1 MLHKLIMINLKNNLK
16 VLMLPIS
23 LILVLS
29 FSRLI
34 PHPYNFTPILAVGVF
49 GGFYFKN
56 YILSL
61 FIVIISMFVGDLVIG
76 FHNTMIFT
84 YSALAVAVG
93 IGILIKKFNFKVI
106 VLSGVASSVI
116 FFLIT
121 NFGSWLTMAMYEKSF
136 SGLLQSYVMG
146 IPFFHNTLIS
156 TLIYLFVLKFILEF
170 ANKKKLF
177 NFSI

>member
-1 MLHKLIMINLKNNLK
+1 MLQKLIMIKLKNNLK
-16 VLMLPIS
+16 VLMLPVS

-61 FIVIISMFVGDLVIG
+61 FIVIISMFVGDLIIG
-76 FHNTMIFT
+76 FHNTMFFT
-84 YSALAVAVG
+84 YSALAVATG
-93 IGILIKKFNFKVI
+93 IGMLIKKLNFKEI
-106 VLSGVASSVI
+106 VLSGFVSSVI

-136 SGLLQSYVMG
+136 SGLLQSYIMG
-146 IPFFHNTLIS
+146 IPFFHNTLLS
-156 TLIYLFVLKFILEF
+156 TLIYLFVLKFTLEF
-170 ANKKKLF
+170 AKKKKLF
-177 NFSI
+177 NFST

>member
-1 MLHKLIMINLKNNLK
+1 MDN
-16 VLMLPIS
+16 IS
-23 LILVLS
+23 DLLTLV
-29 FSRLI
+29 
-34 PHPYNFTPILAVGVF
+34 
-49 GGFYFKN
+49 KE
-56 YILSL
+56 
-61 FIVIISMFVGDLVIG
+61 
-76 FHNTMIFT
+76 
-84 YSALAVAVG
+84 
-93 IGILIKKFNFKVI
+93 I
-106 VLSGVASSVI
+106 VLSGFSSSVI

-170 ANKKKLF
+170 KNKKKLF

>member
-1 MLHKLIMINLKNNLK
+1 MLQKLIMINLKDNLK
-16 VLMLPIS
+16 VLMLPVS

-76 FHNTMIFT
+76 FHNTMFFT
-84 YSALAVAVG
+84 YSALAIATG
-93 IGILIKKFNFKVI
+93 IGMLIKKLNFKEI
-106 VLSGVASSVI
+106 VLSGFASSVI

-136 SGLLQSYVMG
+136 SGLLQSYIMG
-146 IPFFHNTLIS
+146 IPFFHNTLIA
-156 TLIYLFVLKFILEF
+156 TMLFSSLTYFVFLRLKGKFIY
-170 ANKKKLF
+170 N
-177 NFSI
+177 

>member
-1 MLHKLIMINLKNNLK
+1 MLQKLIMIKLKNNLK
-16 VLMLPIS
+16 VLILPVS

-56 YILSL
+56 FILSL
-61 FIVIISMFVGDLVIG
+61 FVVITSMFVGDLIIG
-76 FHNTMIFT
+76 FHSTMIFT
-84 YSALAVAVG
+84 YSALAAAVG
-93 IGILIKKFNFKVI
+93 IGMLIKKFSFKEVI
-106 VLSGVASSVI
+106 LSGISSSVI

-146 IPFFHNTLIS
+146 IPFFHNTLLS
-156 TLIYLFVLKFILEF
+156 TLIYLLVVKFTLEF

-177 NFSI
+177 SFPV